1 MGPLN
6 NSIEEQQGGGKPPS
20 LDAVLPSQAQ
30 VMKNTLDG
38 IDKSELGAWGCAY
51 VSQFGILAFA
61 NEIRAKAPQV
71 AQPQHL
77 VGLIDALGGNGGTSF
92 PFSLLLQLLHDL
104 DVRWRSFSSGDL
116 SALFLV
122 LVLVAKAQRVPVE
135 FVGSFM
141 AALLGSARP
150 LSPADA
156 AAITLALFDDGWAD
170 KVESVGHLLKALLS
184 EQWRI
189 DRAPEY
195 ISCLVSQLI
204 AGEELDLLDFHELD
218 AIEQDSSHNLAVRLG
233 ILLDSMSIAPPHA
246 GPEVSARIAS
256 LFISRFGPRATIHSN
271 FHQGYDFFT
280 AVSSP
285 AGAGAAGAGEQ
296 GESDQQTPRAGLF
309 IGRVLQQLSF
319 AQEHPRYSHYINY
332 SNDNSSSMVQQGTNN
347 NNAGNATVGD
357 GRVSFGGG
365 GGGDTSIYQ
374 HHNDWN
380 NFQLPASTAMVS
392 LSTTPASTTT
402 TGTADHNNNNNTMG
416 KTAISSKMPACSQN
430 SGWKTSDAT
439 RLCCRL
445 CAELCSLSESAVD
458 WRMDGGHNAYLIG
471 ECLRPLKIGV
481 GGWSPLDVKELVA
494 ALQNAS
500 KFPPGCRP
508 ASKRVILQVLEGLG
522 SSDDDFEIVVNI
534 PKGRKRDWE
543 CGGDVMMTKEEVQGN
558 EAGGSGNG

>member
-6 NSIEEQQGGGKPPS
+6 NSIQEQQGGGKPPP
-20 LDAVLPSQAQ
+20 LEAVLQTEPQC
-30 VMKNTLDG
+30 MENTFDCT
-38 IDKSELGAWGCAY
+38 DKSELGAWGCAY
-51 VSQFGILAFA
+51 VSQFGISAFA

-77 VGLIDALGGNGGTSF
+77 VGLIDALGGHCGTNF

-135 FVGSFM
+135 FVGTFM

-195 ISCLVSQLI
+195 VSCLVAQLI
-204 AGEELDLLDFHELD
+204 AGEELDLLDFHDLD

-256 LFISRFGPRATIHSN
+256 LFISRFGPRATIYSN
-271 FHQGYDFFT
+271 VHQGYDFFT

-285 AGAGAAGAGEQ
+285 AGAA
-296 GESDQQTPRAGLF
+296 
-309 IGRVLQQLSF
+309 
-319 AQEHPRYSHYINY
+319 
-332 SNDNSSSMVQQGTNN
+332 
-347 NNAGNATVGD
+347 
-357 GRVSFGGG
+357 
-365 GGGDTSIYQ
+365 
-374 HHNDWN
+374 
-380 NFQLPASTAMVS
+380 
-392 LSTTPASTTT
+392 
-402 TGTADHNNNNNTMG
+402 
-416 KTAISSKMPACSQN
+416 
-430 SGWKTSDAT
+430 
-439 RLCCRL
+439 
-445 CAELCSLSESAVD
+445 
-458 WRMDGGHNAYLIG
+458 
-471 ECLRPLKIGV
+471 GV
-481 GGWSPLDVKELVA
+481 G
-494 ALQNAS
+494 
-500 KFPPGCRP
+500 
-508 ASKRVILQVLEGLG
+508 
-522 SSDDDFEIVVNI
+522 
-534 PKGRKRDWE
+534 
-543 CGGDVMMTKEEVQGN
+543 
-558 EAGGSGNG
+558 

>member
-6 NSIEEQQGGGKPPS
+6 NSIQEGGKPPP
-20 LDAVLPSQAQ
+20 LDAILQMQAQ
-30 VMKNTLDG
+30 GVNKLDD

-77 VGLIDALGGNGGTSF
+77 VGLVDALGGNVGTSF

-135 FVGSFM
+135 FVGTFM

-170 KVESVGHLLKALLS
+170 KVQSVGLLLKALLS

-195 ISCLVSQLI
+195 VSCLVAQLI
-204 AGEELDLLDFHELD
+204 AGEELDLLDFHDLD

-256 LFISRFGPRATIHSN
+256 MFISRFGPRATIYSN
-271 FHQGYDFFT
+271 VHQGYDFFT
-280 AVSSP
+280 SVSSP
-285 AGAGAAGAGEQ
+285 SGAGAAGAGAGEQ

-319 AQEHPRYSHYINY
+319 AQEQPRYTHYINY
-332 SNDNSSSMVQQGTNN
+332 SNDNSSSMVHEGSNKN
-347 NNAGNATVGD
+347 CAAAAGSD
-357 GRVSFGGG
+357 GGG
-365 GGGDTSIYQ
+365 ASLSQ

-380 NFQLPASTAMVS
+380 NFQLPASTAMMS
-392 LSTTPASTTT
+392 LSATPASTTT
-402 TGTADHNNNNNTMG
+402 TGTADHNNNNTG
-416 KTAISSKMPACSQN
+416 KAATPTKMPDSSQK

-445 CAELCSLSESAVD
+445 CAELCSLSDSAVD

-471 ECLRPLKIGV
+471 ECLRPLKIGAR
-481 GGWSPLDVKELVA
+481 GWSPSDVKELVA

-522 SSDDDFEIVVNI
+522 SSDDDFQIVVKI
-534 PKGRKRDWE
+534 PSCSVLYDVSIDPKKRKII
-543 CGGDVMMTKEEVQGN
+543 
-558 EAGGSGNG
+558 